1 MTTKM
6 SIFIAI
12 IVLVV
17 VSSSM
22 ISFFSILNVNAQ
34 TENTNSEYSLSISKD
49 ATSGLIV
56 TDDASYVNGFDTT
69 YTLKGTQ
76 FDNDKARDLAVSGIA
91 EDFINSPTS
100 RYVMV
105 NDTSPSRSNATGLA
119 NPFAS
124 PEQINEKINSVL
136 NSAIDDI
143 FLDSG
148 LTFTIGP
155 QTYVIKC
162 TFGDTLDSF
171 ECSQVGG
178 FKLF

>member
-1 MTTKM
+1 MKANI

-12 IVLVV
+12 VLA
-17 VSSSM
+17 VSTSM
-22 ISFFSILNVNAQ
+22 ISFSILNVNAQ
-34 TENTNSEYSLSISKD
+34 TENTQPTYSISISKD

-56 TDDASYVNGFDTT
+56 TDGATYVNGFDTT

-76 FDNDKARDLAVSGIA
+76 GDYDKARDLVVSGIA
-91 EDFINSPTS
+91 DDFTNSSTSGYVKVKEDSS
-100 RYVMV
+100 
-105 NDTSPSRSNATGLA
+105 SSSNATGLA

-124 PEQINEKINSVL
+124 KEQITEKIKSVL
-136 NSAIDDI
+136 NNAIDGI
-143 FLDSG
+143 FSGSG
-148 LTFTIGP
+148 LTFTIGH

-162 TFGDTLDSF
+162 TFGDDLESF